1 MIDFGN
7 QAVGTMSTQQMTITN
22 TSNEALGITEVT
34 VSGDYSATDNCV
46 AASPLSPSG
55 SCSISVTFGPTTT
68 GVRIG
73 SVNVTTDFHVIPIA
87 FKLTGTE

>member
-46 AASPLSPSG
+46 AASPLSPAGLVRLVSLSDLPRRASG
-55 SCSISVTFGPTTT
+55 LAASTLRLISM
-68 GVRIG
+68 
-73 SVNVTTDFHVIPIA
+73 
-87 FKLTGTE
+87 